1 MCRVGDSIGW
11 GEISKWRQA
20 FPFCGFGWIII
31 IIAVAVVILR
41 CYFVSSALLYII
53 HPSTPKAPSKAAGT
67 VPPDNTAGNKG
78 PGAAG
83 SAPLPSPPSLHP
95 LPVPARG
102 CAEAPHRGGSPLRAA
117 GRGHC
122 LGAARV
128 RGTDRAGWCA
138 GDPSSPAPAEAGSAP
153 VTSIDFRGWT
163 KFPRIFH

>member
-1 MCRVGDSIGW
+1 M
-11 GEISKWRQA
+11 KA
-20 FPFCGFGWIII
+20 GFS
-31 IIAVAVVILR
+31 ILR
-41 CYFVSSALLYII
+41 VWVDYYYYCCCCCNFAVLFCELSLII
-53 HPSTPKAPSKAAGT
+53 HPSTPKALSKAAGT
-67 VPPDNTAGNKG
+67 VPPDNTAGDEG

-128 RGTDRAGWCA
+128 RGTDRAG
-138 GDPSSPAPAEAGSAP
+138 
-153 VTSIDFRGWT
+153 
-163 KFPRIFH
+163 